1 MARKPAAVL
10 WRREFVLW
18 IIGPALYKRGA
29 TGLPAAAAHNR
40 RQHPITRSE
49 EMDISGKVF
58 IVTGGASGLGEGT
71 ARMLAAA
78 GGKVVVADMQADKGE
93 QVAREIGGAFVKCD
107 VSQEADGQAAVAKAV
122 GLGKLT
128 GLVNCAG
135 IAPAEKTVGKS
146 GAHNLGVFT
155 KTIMVN
161 LVGTFNMIRLAADA
175 MAKNEPEPTGERGC
189 IISTA
194 SVAAYDGQ
202 IGQAAYSAS
211 KGGVVG
217 MTLPIA
223 RDLARSGIRNMTIA
237 PGIFGTPMLFGMPKE
252 VQDALAASVPF
263 PSRLGTPDDYAK
275 LAKHIFENDMLN
287 GEVIRLDGAIRMA
300 PK

>member
-1 MARKPAAVL
+1 
-10 WRREFVLW
+10 
-18 IIGPALYKRGA
+18 
-29 TGLPAAAAHNR
+29 
-40 RQHPITRSE
+40 
-49 EMDISGKVF
+49 MDIAGKVF

-71 ARMLAAA
+71 ARMLAAH
-78 GGKVVVADMQADKGE
+78 GGKVVIADLQADKGQALADE
-93 QVAREIGGAFVKCD
+93 LGGASVAQFVRCD

-122 GLGKLT
+122 SLGKLM

-135 IAPAEKTVGKS
+135 IAPAAKTVGKD
-146 GAHNLGVFT
+146 GAHALHTFAKVIT
-155 KTIMVN
+155 VN
-161 LVGTFNMIRLAADA
+161 LIGSFNMIRLAAEA
-175 MAKNEPEPTGERGC
+175 MSKNTPEHTGERGVL
-189 IISTA
+189 ISTA

-223 RDLARSGIRNMTIA
+223 RDLARNGIRNMTIA
-237 PGIFGTPMLFGMPKE
+237 PGIFGTPMLFTMPQE

-263 PSRLGTPDDYAK
+263 PSRLGTPADYAK
-275 LAKHIFENDMLN
+275 LVHQIVTNEMLN
-287 GEVIRLDGAIRMA
+287 GEVIRLDGAIRLA